1 MERCAVRRFLAW
13 LIVFA
18 MVATA
23 CSSGDE
29 AGDTT
34 TAPGDITTSTTAA
47 TTTTNAPTTTTT
59 SAPETTEAPQTT
71 VAPSEEILLASTDL
85 GDIITDGS
93 GATLYLFLPDEQGES
108 VCYDQCEAA
117 WPPLVAT
124 TTAGDGLDPS
134 LLGTVERTDGSA
146 QVTYNG
152 WPLYYFANDLEPGET
167 NGQGVNE
174 VWYVVDANGEP
185 IR

>member
-1 MERCAVRRFLAW
+1 MRRFLAW

-18 MVATA
+18 MMATA
-23 CSSGDE
+23 CSTGDD

-34 TAPGDITTSTTAA
+34 TASEDVTTSTTVAPTITSAPA
-47 TTTTNAPTTTTT
+47 TTATT

-71 VAPSEEILLASTDL
+71 NASSEEIVLASSEL

-93 GATLYLFLPDEQGES
+93 GATLYLFLPDDQGES

-134 LLGTVERTDGSA
+134 LIGTVERTDGSV

-152 WPLYYFANDLEPGET
+152 WPLYYFANDLVPGET
-167 NGQGVNE
+167 NGQGANE
-174 VWYVVDANGEP
+174 VWYVVDASGEP

>member
-1 MERCAVRRFLAW
+1 MRRFLAW

-18 MVATA
+18 LVSTA
-23 CSSGDE
+23 CSSGDD
-29 AGDTT
+29 GGGT
-34 TAPGDITTSTTAA
+34 TAAAADVTTSTTV
-47 TTTTNAPTTTTT
+47 APTTTGAPATT
-59 SAPETTEAPQTT
+59 AVPGTTEAPPTT
-71 VAPSEEILLASTDL
+71 TASTDEIVLASSEL

-93 GATLYLFLPDEQGES
+93 GATLYLFLPDDQGES

-124 TTAGDGLDPS
+124 TTASDGLDPN
-134 LLGTVERTDGSA
+134 LLGTVERTDGST

-185 IR
+185 VK